1 MGNKNTS
8 GMYLQIQIKYTVKD
22 STDILCHHFQQYFS
36 YIVAVNFIG
45 GGNWNTRRKPLTNFI
60 T

>member
-1 MGNKNTS
+1 MFGFLFY
-8 GMYLQIQIKYTVKD
+8 GAE
-22 STDILCHHFQQYFS
+22 CHFQQYFS

-45 GGNWNTRRKPLTNFI
+45 GGNVSTRRNHWPVASHWQI